1 VFEKREHGESGFLP
15 KPLFK
20 KVPMVGTTRILDNV
34 SIRVYTLI
42 YIQSGARMHT
52 AKLFK
57 NGRSQ
62 AVRLPKE
69 YALPGDEVYVK
80 RINGVVMLI
89 PKDGDPWGPFVDSL
103 DKFSDDFLSF
113 KRDQGMLERRDTI
126 K

>member
-1 VFEKREHGESGFLP
+1 
-15 KPLFK
+15 
-20 KVPMVGTTRILDNV
+20 MD
-34 SIRVYTLI
+34 
-42 YIQSGARMHT
+42 T

-80 RINGVVMLI
+80 KINGVVVLI
-89 PKDGDPWGPFVDSL
+89 PKEGDPWRSLIDSL
-103 DKFSDDFLSF
+103 DKFSDDFMRC
-113 KRDQGMLERRDTI
+113 KRDQGRFERRDAI